1 MSSAMA
7 SSTRMCAA
15 DPGSTRR
22 RLLLSFGVTAAS
34 LVAPAVA
41 AIVPEE
47 ARIDPM
53 TGLEP
58 GDTPETV
65 FLRTR
70 LDDSMVEQRWNA
82 LPFSPN
88 QLYYP
93 SWVFGEF
100 RVTSVLRKK
109 TLPFGQKASPLN
121 LQRDGSFRCGDEEE
135 GDELEVRARYFSTLA
150 DSLENNVRVNLGLGA
165 PSASII
171 EDRAFNARELSA
183 AVVEDGGQGVAGT

>member
-1 MSSAMA
+1 
-7 SSTRMCAA
+7 
-15 DPGSTRR
+15 
-22 RLLLSFGVTAAS
+22 
-34 LVAPAVA
+34 
-41 AIVPEE
+41 
-47 ARIDPM
+47 M

-183 AVVEDGGQGVAGT
+183 AVVEDGGQGVAGTKAATEAKYDPRVDATRLALFFSKGYALPVLGVQWDTRQAVDGL